1 MRVVID
7 PNVWLSALLW
17 GGQPSLII
25 QLIEQKQIQAISS
38 ENILTELTD
47 ILQKSKLQKRLNRL
61 EITANEVV
69 IIAKRLMTLVVTE
82 EIIIPQ
88 LRDPK
93 DQMVLATA
101 ISGDVQ
107 IVISGDKDLLILHPY
122 GNISILLPQEFL
134 ARFSIANNRKDV
146 SDIE

>member
-7 PNVWLSALLW
+7 TNVWLSALLW

-25 QLIEQKQIQAISS
+25 QPIEQKQIQAISS

-47 ILQKSKLQKRLNRL
+47 ILQKPKLQKRLDRL
-61 EITANEVV
+61 KITADEIV
-69 IIAKRLMTLVVTE
+69 IIAKRLMTLVVIE
-82 EIIIPQ
+82 DVIIPE

-101 ISGDVQ
+101 ISGNAQ
-107 IVISGDKDLLILHPY
+107 IVISGDKDLLVLHPY

-134 ARFSIANNRKDV
+134 ARFSIERD
-146 SDIE
+146 

>member
-7 PNVWLSALLW
+7 PNVWLSALRW

-47 ILQKSKLQKRLNRL
+47 ILQKPKLQKRLNRL

-122 GNISILLPQEFL
+122 GNISILSPQEFL
-134 ARFSIANNRKDV
+134 VRFPIA
-146 SDIE
+146 ETL

>member
-7 PNVWLSALLW
+7 PNVWLSALRW

-47 ILQKSKLQKRLNRL
+47 ILQKPKLQKRLDRL

-122 GNISILLPQEFL
+122 GNISILSPQEFL
-134 ARFSIANNRKDV
+134 VRFPIA
-146 SDIE
+146 ETL

>member
-7 PNVWLSALLW
+7 TNVWLSALLW

-25 QLIEQKQIQAISS
+25 QLIEQKQVQAISS
-38 ENILTELTD
+38 ENILRELTD
-47 ILQKSKLQKRLNRL
+47 ILQKPKLQKRLNQL
-61 EITANEVV
+61 EITANDVV

-82 EIIIPQ
+82 EVIIPQ

-101 ISGDVQ
+101 ISGDAQ
-107 IVISGDKDLLILHPY
+107 IVISGDKDLLVLHPHS
-122 GNISILLPQEFL
+122 NISILLPQEFV
-134 ARFSIANNRKDV
+134 ARFSML
-146 SDIE
+146 

>member
-1 MRVVID
+1 MKVVID
-7 PNVWLSALLW
+7 TNVWLSALLW

-47 ILQKSKLQKRLNRL
+47 ILQKPKLQKRLDRL
-61 EITANEVV
+61 KITADAVV
-69 IIAKRLMTLVVTE
+69 IIAKRLMTLVVIE
-82 EIIIPQ
+82 EVIIPE

-101 ISGDVQ
+101 ISGDAQ
-107 IVISGDKDLLILHPY
+107 IVISGDKDLLVLHPY

-134 ARFSIANNRKDV
+134 ARFA
-146 SDIE
+146 IEQD

>member
-1 MRVVID
+1 MKVVID
-7 PNVWLSALLW
+7 TNVWLSALLW
-17 GGQPSLII
+17 GGQPNLII

-47 ILQKSKLQKRLNRL
+47 ILQKPKLQKRLDRL
-61 EITANEVV
+61 IITADAVV
-69 IIAKRLMTLVVTE
+69 IIAKRLMTLVVIE
-82 EIIIPQ
+82 EVIIPE

-101 ISGDVQ
+101 ISGNAK
-107 IVISGDKDLLILHPY
+107 IVISGDKDLLVLHPY

-134 ARFSIANNRKDV
+134 ARYFPEYRN
-146 SDIE
+146 E